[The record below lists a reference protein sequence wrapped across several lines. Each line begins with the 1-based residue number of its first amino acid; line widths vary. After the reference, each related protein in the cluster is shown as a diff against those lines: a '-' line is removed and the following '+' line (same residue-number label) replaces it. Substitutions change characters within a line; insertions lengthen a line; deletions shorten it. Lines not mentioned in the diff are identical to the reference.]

1 MGRHHD
7 RKLAASV
14 TPFGYGANAVGGHRS
29 HSHRAHRHG
38 NGNLPK
44 GVGHRQNRQGNNSFL
59 KNS

>member
-44 GVGHRQNRQGNNSFL
+44 GVGHRQNRQGKENSWKIL
-59 KNS
+59 